1 MKPITFSHFV
11 DENRKVVG
19 VNFGGGRVG
28 VSVHIKDLRSAID
41 GTLIPALRLEALKD
55 AAPVGKDVYDPN
67 NDPVDYEYPTVD
79 LNFTS
84 QESVDVVINAL
95 LDVKYRLLLVE
106 KENENAVR
114 QKKTDSTPPEV
125 A

>member
-1 MKPITFSHFV
+1 MNPITLSHSV
-11 DENRKVVG
+11 DGNRKVAG
-19 VNFGGGRVG
+19 VNFGEGRVG
-28 VSVHIKDLRSAID
+28 VSVLIKNFRSTTG
-41 GTLIPALRLEALKD
+41 GTRIPALRLEALKD

-67 NDPVDYEYPTVD
+67 NDPVDHEYPTVD

-95 LDVKYRLLLVE
+95 LDVKYRLLLIK

-114 QKKTDSTPPEV
+114 QKKADSTPPEL

>member
-11 DENRKVVG
+11 DENRKVIG

-28 VSVHIKDLRSAID
+28 VSVHIKDLRSAIG

-106 KENENAVR
+106 KENQNAVR
-114 QKKTDSTPPEV
+114 QEKADSTPPDL